1 MAELEKKTD
10 KAEDLKK
17 ALSLFTFQGQMERY
31 KPQRGSRLPLVPM
44 LASLREMSPRQWAA
58 YAFGRDPL
66 RGKFTPEQ
74 MQELSDKALACG
86 QEEASKLLDTHH
98 GKVEPTL
105 LARELGR
112 GTGQNHRIYGYGGQG
127 QRTAQPPPEPGQPA
141 GQAQY

>member
-58 YAFGRDPL
+58 YAFAATRC
-66 RGKFTPEQ
+66 
-74 MQELSDKALACG
+74 A
-86 QEEASKLLDTHH
+86 ASSRRSSTDC
-98 GKVEPTL
+98 P
-105 LARELGR
+105 
-112 GTGQNHRIYGYGGQG
+112 
-127 QRTAQPPPEPGQPA
+127 
-141 GQAQY
+141 

>member
-58 YAFGRDPL
+58 YAFDRDPGTFRQGAGL
-66 RGKFTPEQ
+66 RAGGGQQAAGHPPRQ
-74 MQELSDKALACG
+74 GGAHLA
-86 QEEASKLLDTHH
+86 
-98 GKVEPTL
+98 
-105 LARELGR
+105 
-112 GTGQNHRIYGYGGQG
+112 GTGTG
-127 QRTAQPPPEPGQPA
+127 PEH
-141 GQAQY
+141 

>member
-1 MAELEKKTD
+1 MAELEKKTG
-10 KAEDLKK
+10 KTEDLKK

-44 LASLREMSPRQWAA
+44 LASLREMSPRQWSA

-86 QEEASKLLDTHH
+86 QEEASKLLEFEYAAVLRDRIIELRG
-98 GKVEPTL
+98 GK
-105 LARELGR
+105 
-112 GTGQNHRIYGYGGQG
+112 
-127 QRTAQPPPEPGQPA
+127 
-141 GQAQY
+141 

>member
-17 ALSLFTFQGQMERY
+17 ALSLFHLSGADGALQAPARQ
-31 KPQRGSRLPLVPM
+31 PSAAGSDAC
-44 LASLREMSPRQWAA
+44 LAAGDEPRQWAA

-86 QEEASKLLDTHH
+86 QEEASKLLDTHR
-98 GKVEPTL
+98 GTVEPTL
-105 LARELGR
+105 LAG
-112 GTGQNHRIYGYGGQG
+112 NW
-127 QRTAQPPPEPGQPA
+127 A
-141 GQAQY
+141 